1 MSLVTTRTTAHEA
14 STQARLP
21 LKHHAPSYHLKAR
34 GWMNDPCGP
43 GYNPITKTY
52 HIFYQWN
59 PYGCEWGNMSWGH
72 ATSQDG
78 LRWTHAPSGEPAL
91 KPSEPYDK
99 EGIFTGCFWPTGPH
113 GEKDQLTVVY
123 SSIAALPIHWT
134 LKHIRNSEGVSLAT
148 STDAGKTW
156 QKSELNPILVGEPE
170 GVEVTGFRDPFLAEW
185 PALNRI
191 RGEKSLYGFLSGG
204 VVGKGPTVFLYA
216 IQPDNLTEW
225 KYLGPLVDLAPGFR
239 APGSWTGNF
248 GVNWECVNFLSLQD
262 GAHEQ
267 DFLLMGTEGGVKPR
281 YKEGDEEPLGQWS
294 SWFSGSVEQTA
305 AGPRLRHEFD
315 GVLDHGSLYAPNSY
329 WKYLGPLVD
338 LAPGFRAP
346 GSWTGNFG
354 VNWECVNFLS
364 LQDGAHEQDFL
375 LMGTEGGV
383 KPRYKEGDEEPLGQW
398 SSWFSGSVEQT
409 AAGPRLRHEF
419 DGVLDHGSL
428 YAPNSYVHPETQKR
442 ITIGWVREDGLPMS
456 RCKARG
462 WTGFLSLPRELFL
475 STTHN
480 VTRGLQ
486 SPIEDIRSFKILESG
501 SGGKTVQTLGIKPMD
516 DLRTLRPSR
525 PAEWSSL
532 GRTSAAG
539 ILRERT
545 RNQSWELDAVI
556 TVDPRQRRVGFNICQ
571 SPDGLQRTTVYF
583 TPQTEQIVVDKS
595 LSNTEADVDKSLL
608 DAPFTLLYSLENGT
622 EKLEKLRLRIFRDG
636 DVLEVFA
643 NDRFAL
649 TTTVYCDDSCAGIS
663 WFLDDE
669 GSHSVFD
676 SVQLW
681 EDMAGTQGQVPEIG
695 QPHL

>member
-134 LKHIRNSEGVSLAT
+134 LKHIRNSEG
-148 STDAGKTW
+148 
-156 QKSELNPILVGEPE
+156 
-170 GVEVTGFRDPFLAEW
+170 
-185 PALNRI
+185 
-191 RGEKSLYGFLSGG
+191 
-204 VVGKGPTVFLYA
+204 
-216 IQPDNLTEW
+216 
-225 KYLGPLVDLAPGFR
+225 
-239 APGSWTGNF
+239 
-248 GVNWECVNFLSLQD
+248 
-262 GAHEQ
+262 
-267 DFLLMGTEGGVKPR
+267 
-281 YKEGDEEPLGQWS
+281 
-294 SWFSGSVEQTA
+294 
-305 AGPRLRHEFD
+305 
-315 GVLDHGSLYAPNSY
+315 
-329 WKYLGPLVD
+329 
-338 LAPGFRAP
+338 
-346 GSWTGNFG
+346 
-354 VNWECVNFLS
+354 
-364 LQDGAHEQDFL
+364 
-375 LMGTEGGV
+375 
-383 KPRYKEGDEEPLGQW
+383 
-398 SSWFSGSVEQT
+398 T

>member
-1 MSLVTTRTTAHEA
+1 
-14 STQARLP
+14 
-21 LKHHAPSYHLKAR
+21 
-34 GWMNDPCGP
+34 
-43 GYNPITKTY
+43 
-52 HIFYQWN
+52 
-59 PYGCEWGNMSWGH
+59 MSWGH

-78 LRWTHAPSGEPAL
+78 LRWTHASSGEPAL

-185 PALNRI
+185 PALDRI

-204 VVGKGPTVFLYA
+204 VVDKGPTVFLYA

-239 APGSWTGNF
+239 APGSWTSDF
-248 GVNWECVNFLSLQD
+248 GVNWECVNFISL
-262 GAHEQ
+262 
-267 DFLLMGTEGGVKPR
+267 K
-281 YKEGDEEPLGQWS
+281 
-294 SWFSGSVEQTA
+294 
-305 AGPRLRHEFD
+305 
-315 GVLDHGSLYAPNSY
+315 
-329 WKYLGPLVD
+329 
-338 LAPGFRAP
+338 
-346 GSWTGNFG
+346 
-354 VNWECVNFLS
+354 
-364 LQDGAHEQDFL
+364 DGAHEQDFL

-480 VTRGLQ
+480 VTRG
-486 SPIEDIRSFKILESG
+486 PEITNRGHSFFQDYGERLGWKDCANAGNQAHGRPPNTAPLPSG
-501 SGGKTVQTLGIKPMD
+501 RVSTQ
-516 DLRTLRPSR
+516 
-525 PAEWSSL
+525 AE
-532 GRTSAAG
+532 A
-539 ILRERT
+539 
-545 RNQSWELDAVI
+545 
-556 TVDPRQRRVGFNICQ
+556 RRFHIWQ
-571 SPDGLQRTTVYF
+571 SPDGVQRTTVYF
-583 TPQTEQIVVDKS
+583 IPQAEQIVVDKS

-608 DAPFTLLYSLENGT
+608 DAPFTLLYSLENET

-681 EDMAGTQGQVPEIG
+681 EDMAGTQGQVLDIG

>member
-170 GVEVTGFRDPFLAEW
+170 DVEVTGFRDPFLAEW
-185 PALNRI
+185 PALDLI

-216 IQPDNLTEW
+216 IQPDNLTE
-225 KYLGPLVDLAPGFR
+225 
-239 APGSWTGNF
+239 
-248 GVNWECVNFLSLQD
+248 
-262 GAHEQ
+262 
-267 DFLLMGTEGGVKPR
+267 
-281 YKEGDEEPLGQWS
+281 
-294 SWFSGSVEQTA
+294 
-305 AGPRLRHEFD
+305 
-315 GVLDHGSLYAPNSY
+315 

-501 SGGKTVQTLGIKPMD
+501 SGGKTVKTLGIKPMD